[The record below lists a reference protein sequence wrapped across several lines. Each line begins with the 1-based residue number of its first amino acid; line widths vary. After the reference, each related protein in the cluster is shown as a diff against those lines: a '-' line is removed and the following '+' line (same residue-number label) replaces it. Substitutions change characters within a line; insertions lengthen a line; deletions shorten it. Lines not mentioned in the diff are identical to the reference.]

1 MANITLNCPICS
13 QPMKFTGQ
21 ASYYDRK
28 SKFKTSMYYCKA
40 CNIYYRDIENRQ
52 IVDHFY
58 AASYVQRENESRF
71 FLARQN
77 FFKFILTV
85 ISKFFQSRGMTEL
98 SSLTLVDFGSSYG
111 HLLELSKQW
120 GFKAIGIELN
130 EDLIQYCTEKKLIV
144 FRKVDN
150 LPEKVDIFTLIDSLY
165 YLPNPR
171 EMLLKINVHLKEEG
185 IVVIR
190 ITNRN
195 LYTKLLGKL
204 LYRGNLNILG
214 DSIISYS
221 LKSVKIL
228 FNLTGFEVIRV
239 IPDFGQGK
247 KLDSKQ
253 KIFYL
258 LTSLLTYLSFKTII
272 LTPGIIIVGERLNLK
287 RDEG

>member
-13 QPMKFTGQ
+13 QSMKFTGQ

-28 SKFKTSMYYCKA
+28 FKFETSMYYCKA

-52 IVDHFY
+52 IVDHFR
-58 AASYVQRENESRF
+58 AASYVQRENESSL

-77 FFKFILTV
+77 FFKFIFTV
-85 ISKFFQSRGMTEL
+85 INKYFQSRGMTKL
-98 SSLTLVDFGSSYG
+98 SFLTLVDFGSSYG
-111 HLLELSKQW
+111 HLLELSQQW
-120 GFKAIGIELN
+120 GFKVIGIELN

-150 LPEKVDIFTLIDSLY
+150 LPEKVDVFTLIDSLY

-171 EMLLKINVHLKEEG
+171 EMLLKINAHLKEEG

-195 LYTKLLGKL
+195 LYAKLLGKL
-204 LYRGNLNILG
+204 LHRGNLNILG
-214 DSIISYS
+214 DSIISHS

-239 IPDFGQGK
+239 IPDRGQGK
-247 KLDSKQ
+247 RLDLKLKM
-253 KIFYL
+253 FYL
-258 LTSLLTYLSFKTII
+258 LTFLLTYLSFKTII
-272 LTPGIIIVGERLNLK
+272 LTPGIILVGKRLKLN
-287 RDEG
+287 

>member
-1 MANITLNCPICS
+1 
-13 QPMKFTGQ
+13 
-21 ASYYDRK
+21 
-28 SKFKTSMYYCKA
+28 MYYCKA